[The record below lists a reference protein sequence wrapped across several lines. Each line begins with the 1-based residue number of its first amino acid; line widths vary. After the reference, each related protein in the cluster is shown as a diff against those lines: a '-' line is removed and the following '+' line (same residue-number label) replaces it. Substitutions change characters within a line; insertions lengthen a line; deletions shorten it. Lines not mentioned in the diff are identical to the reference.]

1 MRLTCKHCGRY
12 LGEAKGTAIVEG
24 LICPNSKCK
33 ARLNIKVVTP
43 TSSPTDICYKF
54 TNPEQAPR
62 AGARSTKKMTPD
74 STCASGAPS
83 QISN

>member
-12 LGEAKGTAIVEG
+12 LGDVEGTTIIEG

-43 TSSPTDICYKF
+43 NSSEKDVRYTFKMEED
-54 TNPEQAPR
+54 
-62 AGARSTKKMTPD
+62 SKK
-74 STCASGAPS
+74 
-83 QISN
+83 